1 MTEGGILRRSV
12 RSPRHDRTERPF
24 LVIWEATRACALAC
38 AHCRAEA
45 IPHRSPFEL
54 STAQAIDLM
63 ADVAAFGNPAP
74 IFVITGGDP
83 FERPDIF
90 EIIEEGKSLGLTVAM
105 SPSATSLLNPTS
117 IQELV
122 SRGLTSIS
130 LSLDGASA
138 SVHDAFRG
146 IPGTFDRTIAAW
158 RYARSQGLK
167 VQINTTVTADN
178 VGDLPAVAAL
188 VKSNGAMTWSA
199 FLLVPTGR
207 GSQLAAPSPAE
218 IEDILNFLY
227 DVGSVIP
234 TRTTEGHHFR
244 RVVIQRDE
252 LERQGLDHEV
262 ELKLG
267 PLYRALR
274 EQADELG
281 LLNADRVRRPPLNV
295 SAGSGFVFVS
305 HTGEVQPSGFLDVSA
320 GNVKHESL
328 ATIYQES
335 ELFTGIRDLRNLRGR
350 CGMCEFKQVCGGSRA
365 RAYASSGDIWAD
377 DPLCSYAPPAH
388 PVECEVPSR

>member
-1 MTEGGILRRSV
+1 MGIRSSV
-12 RSPRHDRTERPF
+12 
-24 LVIWEATRACALAC
+24 
-38 AHCRAEA
+38 
-45 IPHRSPFEL
+45 
-54 STAQAIDLM
+54 
-63 ADVAAFGNPAP
+63 
-74 IFVITGGDP
+74 
-83 FERPDIF
+83 PDIF

-138 SVHDAFRG
+138 RCTTRSAASQDLR
-146 IPGTFDRTIAAW
+146 PDDRSR

-207 GSQLAAPSPAE
+207 GSQLAAPSPPE

-274 EQADELG
+274 EQADALG

-305 HTGEVQPSGFLDVSA
+305 HTGR
-320 GNVKHESL
+320 
-328 ATIYQES
+328 Y
-335 ELFTGIRDLRNLRGR
+335 
-350 CGMCEFKQVCGGSRA
+350 SRA
-365 RAYASSGDIWAD
+365 ASSTCPRQCQTRVVGDDLPGIGAVHG
-377 DPLCSYAPPAH
+377 H
-388 PVECEVPSR
+388 PRSAKPSREVGM